1 MNEIENCVSLCTHLI
16 LFLYTVTYSL
26 NFGCVQH
33 LLCIMVIS
41 CFFIYKFPTSILCAL
56 FFWDNSFY
64 LCFLKI
70 SIFYLCICV
79 AASGLSMACK
89 IFIGVHRLS
98 GCGAD
103 SVVMEHGLPALWREC
118 RCWGIGTALGARLGC
133 QDPELLGK
141 ECPGTQSCW
150 GRGARNLELGT
161 EKVLGTP

>member
-1 MNEIENCVSLCTHLI
+1 M
-16 LFLYTVTYSL
+16 
-26 NFGCVQH
+26 
-33 LLCIMVIS
+33 
-41 CFFIYKFPTSILCAL
+41 FFKNIH
-56 FFWDNSFY
+56 
-64 LCFLKI
+64 
-70 SIFYLCICV
+70 FYLCICV

-103 SVVMEHGLPALWREC
+103 SVVMEHGLSALWHEC
-118 RCWGIGTALGARLGC
+118 RYWGTGTALGATLGC

-161 EKVLGTP
+161 EKVFGTP